1 MVATFRAALRMKR
14 KIAARLLKK
23 NGIHGV
29 GIGFRDPANPKKGAA
44 VIIYTDKVSSA
55 NLGLVPAMFTAKAKG
70 KGTAVPVPIRVV
82 KTGKIRA
89 HADYTARIRPVPPG
103 YSVGTTKG
111 SGSAGLI
118 VTNGPEA
125 ANRYLLSNNHVLN
138 PDNTNSA
145 TETIQ
150 PGGADGGRPGKDRI
164 GRLYSYVKL
173 EPNKTNVMDAA
184 LSVPANNR
192 LLNPNYP
199 TVGVIPG
206 YVTSYRVGEQFKK
219 VGRTTGLVTGRVE
232 SIDTDIQIDYG
243 GSLGVLTFKN
253 QTVIRGTTPI
263 SLGGD
268 SGSVW
273 LRDSDNY
280 AAAVNFAGSLDGRLS
295 IAFPVCWAMQ
305 AFGTKVALAGGAGKV
320 KQVKAARSSRAYVR
334 KLTAKALARIK
345 PKKALKP

>member
-1 MVATFRAALRMKR
+1 MVATFMAARRMKR
-14 KIAARLLKK
+14 KMATRLLKK
-23 NGIHGV
+23 NGVYGV
-29 GIGFRDPANPKKGAA
+29 GIGYRDPANPKKGAA

-55 NLGLVPAMFTAKAKG
+55 SLGLVPSMFTAKAKG
-70 KGTAVPVPIRVV
+70 KGADVPIRIV

-89 HADYTARIRPVPPG
+89 HANYTGRIRPVPPG

-118 VTNGPEA
+118 VTNRSKA

-138 PDNTNSA
+138 PNNATRT
-145 TETIQ
+145 TETLQ
-150 PGGADGGRPGKDRI
+150 PGGADGGRPGTDRI

-173 EPNKTNVMDAA
+173 EKNKDNFIDAA
-184 LSVPANNR
+184 LSVPTNNR

-199 TVGVIPG
+199 TVGAIPG

-219 VGRTTGLVTGRVE
+219 VGRTTGLVNGRVE

-243 GSLGVLTFKN
+243 GRLGVLNFKN

-263 SLGGD
+263 SLAGD

-273 LRDSDNY
+273 LRRADNY

-295 IAFPVCWAMQ
+295 IAFPVRWAMQ
-305 AFGTKVALAGGAGKV
+305 AFGTKVALASGASKV
-320 KQVKAARSSRAYVR
+320 KQVTAVKTSRAYVR
-334 KLTAKALARIK
+334 KLPANVLARIK
-345 PKKALKP
+345 PKKAVKP